1 MMKRAS
7 TRMPKAPSALVDEG
21 PAAKPQGHGGAREGA
36 GRPRLQ
42 QGADTVVVSTKMT
55 EAQRDKLQRLG
66 GAPWIRERID
76 RAREPT
82 D

>member
-1 MMKRAS
+1 MTKRSTHAS
-7 TRMPKAPSALVDEG
+7 
-21 PAAKPQGHGGAREGA
+21 KPTGHGGAREGA

-42 QGADTVVVSTKMT
+42 EGADTVVVSTKMST
-55 EAQRDKLQRLG
+55 AQRDKLQRLG

-76 RAREPT
+76 KARDPK